1 MTLKDTVRTN
11 ITAALKAGDKLRL
24 SVNRMLLAAVEAV
37 EKDGKGAVTSL
48 SDTQVMQVFVS
59 EARQRRGAAEDY
71 IEKGAPTEHI
81 ERVLAEAAVID
92 EYLPAPP
99 NDAELEAL
107 VGRAVEAV
115 KATTMREMGAVMK
128 VVKAAAPTADGK
140 KVSDL
145 VKAALAG

>member
-1 MTLKDTVRTN
+1 MTLKQKIQDN
-11 ITAALKAGDKLRL
+11 ITASLKAGDKLRL
-24 SVNRMLLAAVEAV
+24 SVNRMLLGAIEGV
-37 EKDGKGAVTSL
+37 EKNGKGAVVTL
-48 SDTQVMQVFVS
+48 SETQVIQVLAS
-59 EARQRRGAAEDY
+59 EASQRRGVAESY
-71 IEKGAPTEHI
+71 VEKGAPAGHV

-92 EYLPAPP
+92 EYLPKPLD
-99 NDAELEAL
+99 DAELEAL

-145 VKAALAG
+145 VKAKLA

>member
-1 MTLKDTVRTN
+1 MTLKQKIQDN
-11 ITAALKAGDKLRL
+11 ITVSLKAGDKLRL
-24 SVNRMLLAAVEAV
+24 SVNRMLLGAIEGV
-37 EKDGKGAVTSL
+37 EKNGKGAVVTL
-48 SDTQVMQVFVS
+48 SETQVIQVLAS
-59 EARQRRGAAEDY
+59 EASQRRGVAESY
-71 IEKGAPTEHI
+71 VEKGAPAEHV

-92 EYLPAPP
+92 EYLPKPLD
-99 NDAELEAL
+99 DAELEAL

-145 VKAALAG
+145 VKAKLA

>member
-1 MTLKDTVRTN
+1 MTLKQKIQDN
-11 ITAALKAGDKLRL
+11 ITASLKAGDKLRL
-24 SVNRMLLAAVEAV
+24 SVNRMLLGAIEGV
-37 EKDGKGAVTSL
+37 EKNGKGAVVTL
-48 SDTQVMQVFVS
+48 SETQVIQVLAS
-59 EARQRRGAAEDY
+59 EASQRRGVAESY
-71 IEKGAPTEHI
+71 VEKGAPAEHV

-92 EYLPAPP
+92 EYLPKPLD
-99 NDAELEAL
+99 DAELEAL

-145 VKAALAG
+145 VKAKLA

>member
-1 MTLKDTVRTN
+1 MLKDTIRTN
-11 ITAALKAGDKLRL
+11 MTAALKAGDKLRL
-24 SVNRMLLAAVEAV
+24 SVNRMLLAAIELA
-37 EKDGKGAVTSL
+37 EKNGKGAVVTL
-48 SDTQVMQVFVS
+48 SETQVIQVLAA
-59 EARQRRGAAEDY
+59 EANQRRGVAADY
-71 IEKGAPTEHI
+71 VEKGAPTEHV

-92 EYLPAPP
+92 EYLPAPLT
-99 NDAELEAL
+99 DDELEAL

-145 VKAALAG
+145 VKAALA